1 MGVALWDCSATG
13 HSCQVQCGL
22 QMGDMGHGLE
32 VGIYLGP
39 VWVVYGLFF
48 FSFFL
53 IYESTIVNLVL
64 FVAFVIFAK
73 WHRLELVA
81 YVWVPHVLYVGKVG
95 MG

>member
-1 MGVALWDCSATG
+1 MKTL
-13 HSCQVQCGL
+13 
-22 QMGDMGHGLE
+22 
-32 VGIYLGP
+32 
-39 VWVVYGLFF
+39 
-48 FSFFL
+48 
-53 IYESTIVNLVL
+53 IVNLVL